1 MKLTEAVYATYW
13 SICVTINA
21 TKIHCT
27 TAVTTSTRRLL
38 LPLPSSLPP
47 SSPSAGEER
56 DDLLE
61 LHVQDAE
68 GEGAGGQQQRA
79 VVAAAAAAAATR
91 AGVLAPE
98 AAAARGYPVISAG
111 AVHGDRGGAVATE
124 R

>member
-13 SICVTINA
+13 SICVTVNA
-21 TKIHCT
+21 TKMHCT
-27 TAVTTSTRRLL
+27 TAVTTLILL
-38 LPLPSSLPP
+38 PLPLPSSLPP

-91 AGVLAPE
+91 AGVLDPE
-98 AAAARGYPVISAG
+98 AAAARGYSVISAG